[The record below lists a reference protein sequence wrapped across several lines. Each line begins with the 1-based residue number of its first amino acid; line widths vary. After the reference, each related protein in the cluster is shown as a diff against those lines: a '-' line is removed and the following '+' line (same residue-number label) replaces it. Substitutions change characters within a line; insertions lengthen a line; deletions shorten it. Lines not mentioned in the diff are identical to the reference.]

1 MNVVDAFINGQGKF
15 DEILITAAREKIAAR
30 CLYDLTMGSRTLF
43 SKIVPVGMLC
53 AAYGFEGQE
62 MVNMCKFLAIPEMK
76 KRDVLATFLFCYAIK
91 EIIRNSENLT
101 KPYELYDS
109 DRSLISRMI
118 EFCHGS
124 EAKFEKEIGE
134 TALSE
139 YLGFVR
145 KKLMG
150 NWDIIRFNGLIGS
163 STGVAES
170 LAIVLFAYLQAPDD
184 FSTICKMV
192 SLGGP
197 ASLRGAMIGA
207 LIGATIG
214 GSLLPVDMKDQV
226 EKGVN
231 IESRAILFATT
242 CLPQEAQAIEQE
254 EEVKTD
260 VDNS

>member
-1 MNVVDAFINGQGKF
+1 
-15 DEILITAAREKIAAR
+15 
-30 CLYDLTMGSRTLF
+30 
-43 SKIVPVGMLC
+43 
-53 AAYGFEGQE
+53 
-62 MVNMCKFLAIPEMK
+62 MCKFLAIPEMK
-76 KRDVLATFLFCYAIK
+76 KRDVLATFLFCYTIK
-91 EIIRNSENLT
+91 EIVRNSENLT

-134 TALSE
+134 TPLSE

-145 KKLMG
+145 KKLMA
-150 NWDIIRFNGLIGS
+150 NWELMRFSGLIGS
-163 STGVAES
+163 GTGMAES
-170 LAIVLFAYLQAPDD
+170 LAIALFAYLQAPDD
-184 FSTICKMV
+184 FSTICKTV

-214 GSLLPVDMKDQV
+214 GTLLPADMKDQV
-226 EKGVN
+226 EKGVT

-242 CLPQEAQAIEQE
+242 CLPPEEQTIEQE
-254 EEVKTD
+254 EPKTD
-260 VDNS
+260 DS